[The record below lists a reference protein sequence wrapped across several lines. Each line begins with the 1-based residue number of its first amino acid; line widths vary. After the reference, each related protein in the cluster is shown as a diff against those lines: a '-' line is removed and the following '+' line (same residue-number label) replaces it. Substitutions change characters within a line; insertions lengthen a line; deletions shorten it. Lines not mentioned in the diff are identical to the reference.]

1 MHTGLDHQEKHSLI
15 GRFSGPWRIERA
27 PHIPLRL
34 RGCSGVPMV
43 HSNRRLHHRMKS
55 VCRLPACLAWPHGL
69 FGSWL
74 FCICALL
81 GFFEFLYHLSSCGA
95 KTMNAHGVFS
105 LKIQSHTKPAHS
117 DCRGQIPVPGYI
129 RRKSFSHFCEET
141 GRAQQQCIWEAAQG
155 RREGKTQHHLD

>member
-1 MHTGLDHQEKHSLI
+1 M
-15 GRFSGPWRIERA
+15 
-27 PHIPLRL
+27 
-34 RGCSGVPMV
+34 PMV

-155 RREGKTQHHLD
+155 RREARRENSASSGLEGMRIHSGVSFGSSLVGLHKIYSSLKCRI

>member
-1 MHTGLDHQEKHSLI
+1 
-15 GRFSGPWRIERA
+15 
-27 PHIPLRL
+27 
-34 RGCSGVPMV
+34 MV
-43 HSNRRLHHRMKS
+43 HSNRRLQHRMKS

-105 LKIQSHTKPAHS
+105 LKIQSHTKPAYS

-129 RRKSFSHFCEET
+129 RRKSFSHLCEES

-155 RREGKTQHHLD
+155 RREARRENSASSGLEGMRIHSGVSFGSSLVGLHKIYSSLKCRI